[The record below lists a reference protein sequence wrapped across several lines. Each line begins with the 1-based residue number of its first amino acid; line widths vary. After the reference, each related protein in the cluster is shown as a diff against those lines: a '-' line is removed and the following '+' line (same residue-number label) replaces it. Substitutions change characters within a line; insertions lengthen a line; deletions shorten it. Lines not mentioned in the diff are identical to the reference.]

1 MRRRGHPPDAG
12 VAEDAARLM
21 AALGPLPAPVTR
33 PVLVALIGLPGAG
46 KSTMARHIAG
56 RFPLLVLESDGL
68 RRLLTPAPDYSKE
81 ESSRLFGAIHRI
93 IAELL
98 ARGVPVLLD
107 ATNLVEAHREP
118 LRRLAREAGARLVL
132 VLVQAGPRVVRERLS
147 RRAGMALPG
156 AGSEADWS
164 VYLRMR
170 ATFEPIRG
178 RHHTVDTAR
187 DTGPV
192 LDRIAEE
199 LEEWVRGEAMGKR

>member
-1 MRRRGHPPDAG
+1 MRRRGHAPDAG
-12 VAEDAARLM
+12 AAGDAARLL
-21 AALGPLPAPVTR
+21 ATLGPLPEPVAR

-46 KSTMARHIAG
+46 KSTVARRIAG
-56 RFPLLVLESDGL
+56 RVPLLVLESDAL
-68 RRLLTPAPDYSKE
+68 RRLLIPAPDHSEE
-81 ESSRLFGAIHRI
+81 ESSRLFGAIHRLV
-93 IAELL
+93 AELL

-107 ATNLVEAHREP
+107 ATNLAEAHREP

-132 VLVQAGPRVVRERLS
+132 VRVQAGPRVVRERLS
-147 RRAGMALPG
+147 RRPGTASPG

-170 ATFEPIRG
+170 GTFEPIRG

-192 LDRIAEE
+192 LDRIVEE
-199 LEEWVRGEAMGKR
+199 LEEWVWGEARRKA